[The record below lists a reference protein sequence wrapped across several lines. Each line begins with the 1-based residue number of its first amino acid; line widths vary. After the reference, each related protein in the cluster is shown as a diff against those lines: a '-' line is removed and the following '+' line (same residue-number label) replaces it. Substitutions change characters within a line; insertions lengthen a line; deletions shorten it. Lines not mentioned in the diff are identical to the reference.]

1 MNAVP
6 RVLGFVVG
14 CAALFAL
21 ALGIGRWVGPVAAEP
36 VEADHGGMSEGMNDE
51 VDDDMNDM
59 DGMSEHA
66 VGGLESSAQG
76 YTLRLA
82 DAQPG
87 HGRQQ
92 VAFTIIGPDGHAVT
106 DYEEQHERDLH
117 LIVVRRDL
125 TGFQHVHPRLDV
137 ATGRWTIRVDLVPGA
152 WRVLADF
159 WPSGG
164 EALVLGG
171 DLLVPGDFTPEPLG
185 EDQLAAH
192 VDGYDVT
199 LDGSVE
205 TGGET
210 VLTATVTRN
219 GEPVTDLQPYLG
231 AYGHLVSL
239 RDGDLG
245 YLHVHPRGDTGPGPE
260 ISFDTEFPTAGRY
273 RLFLDFRH
281 GGSVHTAA
289 FTVSVGS
296 VDGTSGGGHDH

>member
-6 RVLGFVVG
+6 RVLGFVAG
-14 CAALFAL
+14 CAALFAV
-21 ALGIGRWVGPVAAEP
+21 ALGVGRWVGPVAADP
-36 VEADHGGMSEGMNDE
+36 VEADH
-51 VDDDMNDM
+51 
-59 DGMSEHA
+59 DGMSDGVAGMSQHE
-66 VGGLESSAQG
+66 VGGLESSAHG
-76 YTLRLA
+76 YTLTLA
-82 DAQPG
+82 HAQPG
-87 HGRQQ
+87 QGRQR
-92 VAFTIIGPDGHAVT
+92 VAFTVIGPDGHPVT
-106 DYEEQHERDLH
+106 DYDEQHERDLH

-137 ATGRWTIRVDLVPGA
+137 TTGRWTTRVDLVPGA

-164 EALVLGG
+164 EPLVLGA

-185 EDQLAAH
+185 DDQLTAH

-199 LDGSVE
+199 LGGSVTAGE
-205 TGGET
+205 ET
-210 VLTATVTRN
+210 VLTATVTRD

-245 YLHVHPRGDTGPGPE
+245 YLHVHPHDDTGPGPE
-260 ISFDTEFPTAGRY
+260 ISFDTEFPAAGRY

-281 GGSVHTAA
+281 VGSVHTAA
-289 FTVSVGS
+289 FTVSVY
-296 VDGTSGGGHDH
+296 GTSGGGDDD